1 MDPQSVLALTAT
13 AGPRVIDD
21 ICRTLCIQKLH
32 RSHED
37 IVNETKILN
46 CNRHN
51 IEVSAH
57 LFDND
62 DERLHKVNIFK
73 CFLILGHE

>member
-13 AGPRVIDD
+13 AGPPVIND
-21 ICRTLCIQKLH
+21 ICSTLRI
-32 RSHED
+32 RNDS
-37 IVNETKILN
+37 IETKILN

-51 IEVSAH
+51 IDVSAT

-62 DERLHKVNIFK
+62 HERYLKVK
-73 CFLILGHE
+73 